1 MGLAK
6 LIPLLRRKGELGKLP
21 EILEEMDD
29 MSSPGKSFCLGLADY
44 YALRT
49 ERAMH
54 HLIAAKRS
62 PKWRIPALQ
71 TMIRLCL
78 GLESEELNTDVDA
91 VNLAAQLLA
100 ELPPNDIE
108 TKILSNW
115 ILLARN
121 DKNSITEA
129 MSGFHALE
137 GLN

>member
-1 MGLAK
+1 MLTVENAFEAVLTKLLNSDVASEASEMNAALMCDSGNLDGAIHHYRRLIEKQPAKWDLLAK

-78 GLESEELNTDVDA
+78 G
-91 VNLAAQLLA
+91 
-100 ELPPNDIE
+100 
-108 TKILSNW
+108 
-115 ILLARN
+115 
-121 DKNSITEA
+121 IT
-129 MSGFHALE
+129 F
-137 GLN
+137 